1 MKEFNFA
8 DEKFLSF
15 STNNLEILKYSLLTL
30 NNKITE
36 PINNI
41 YSLLQLL
48 KSKNSI
54 DENSMTMLFNNINSL
69 LITKNNIIYFL
80 EDSFNCLE
88 INPKNYDIISI
99 FENLCYNINNSQ
111 VFRNINIKFSS
122 NLPKKIISFD
132 KKLITI
138 IIKNLIYLI
147 DEDISLKII
156 CKKKY
161 IYIYLTPLKE
171 YKAINNYFYK
181 DSNNEFINIPEYLT
195 VEFKLIKDLL
205 QLHNGNI
212 ITENNNYIIV
222 LPNIK
227 DY

>member
-1 MKEFNFA
+1 MKEFNFE

-15 STNNLEILKYSLLTL
+15 NTNNLEILKYSLLTL

-54 DENSMTMLFNNINSL
+54 DKNNMIMLFNNINSL

-88 INPKNYDIISI
+88 INPRNYDIIST
-99 FENLCYNINNSQ
+99 FENLCDNINNSKS
-111 VFRNINIKFSS
+111 FRNINIKFSS

-138 IIKNLIYLI
+138 IIKNLMYLI

-156 CKKKY
+156 CKKN
-161 IYIYLTPLKE
+161 IYIYLTPLRE
-171 YKAINNYFYK
+171 YKPINNYFYE
-181 DSNNEFINIPEYLT
+181 DSNNKFTNIPEYLT
-195 VEFKLIKDLL
+195 IEFKLIKDLL
-205 QLHNGNI
+205 ELHNGNI

-227 DY
+227 S